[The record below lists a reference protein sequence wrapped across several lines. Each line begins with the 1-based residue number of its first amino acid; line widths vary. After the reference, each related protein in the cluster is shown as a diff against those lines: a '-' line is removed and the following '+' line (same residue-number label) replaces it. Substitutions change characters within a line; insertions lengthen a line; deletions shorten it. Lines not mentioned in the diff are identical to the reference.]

1 MDATPSLALRRP
13 NKPGF
18 MAPFVLLEMVRA
30 IEDVLGPEDVQTALM
45 DAQLHRLPDSDE
57 PVREDKAARL
67 HQSVRRLFP
76 DHALEICRLAGEGAA
91 MRIMESQITKRA
103 QTMLAKMPRATGAW
117 LLAKTAR
124 QNAWTFSGTG
134 DFVVE
139 SEQRFILRE
148 NPVVL
153 GEDAIGVVC
162 YFHASLFEKLFSTL
176 IHPGLICHEVA
187 CHARGDDACIFEFT
201 LPTASADH

>member
-1 MDATPSLALRRP
+1 MVATPSLALRRP

-18 MAPFVLLEMVRA
+18 MAPFVLLEMVHA
-30 IEDVLGPEDVQTALM
+30 IEDVLGPDAVAIALKE
-45 DAQLHRLPDSDE
+45 AQLHRLPDSDE

-67 HQSVRRLFP
+67 HQSVRRLWP
-76 DHALEICRLAGEGAA
+76 DKALEICRLAGEGAA
-91 MRIMESQITKRA
+91 VRIMETQITKRA
-103 QTMLAKMPRATGAW
+103 QSMLAKMPRATGAW
-117 LLAKTAR
+117 LLAKTAH

-153 GEDAIGVVC
+153 GEQAEGVVC

-176 IHPGLICHEVA
+176 IHPGLICQEVT
-187 CHARGDDACIFEFT
+187 CQARGDDACIFEFT
-201 LPTASADH
+201 LASESAGA